1 MKAADFLG
9 DLDLRPL
16 KLAEDSGLEPVGLAL
31 GPGAGGLEVAVAR
44 SQRKPTQDALRNA
57 WKDRQGGRATPVL
70 LVALHGDR
78 AALCGPA
85 GEMPPVFLD
94 LDVGQVERICRT
106 ALAEPNRHAAAR
118 FLWSVLPE
126 VKESQIP
133 GLRNQGL
140 FATHELEKGV
150 PQRSDWS
157 QAQQKAKPLLDKRGR
172 DLLTGL
178 GYQVS
183 DTNQQYAI
191 LRCGQTKMA
200 VAVFLDRSEACDIAS
215 DRFGGMTPV
224 QYALAKADEENLDY
238 LLVDHGSSLRIH
250 TTAGKGVGRRGRT
263 ETFVEIHLDLLPSD
277 RAGYLWLLFSGVALS
292 KDGSFSKILE
302 ESQDYASDLGSRL
315 RDRIYDFVVPRLAI
329 AIAKARNL
337 KTPTA
342 QDLKLTYEMALLAL
356 FRLLFIAYAE
366 DKDLLPYRTNERYR
380 DRSLKKKA
388 REMAALRQQGVPTF
402 DDSTTHW
409 DEAMRLFR
417 VVNTGKPKEWG
428 VPAYNGGMFSE
439 EQGISPAG
447 SLLADI
453 SVPNKDFG
461 PVLCDLLV
469 DPTPE
474 GFGPVD
480 FRSLGVRE
488 FGTVYEGLLES
499 ELSVAEENLAL
510 DKEGQYVPAGK
521 KEPKVQRGHIYLHN
535 ASGARKATGSYYT
548 KSFAVEHSL
557 DHALEPAIADHLARL
572 DKLDDRRAAE
582 GFFDFRV
589 ADIAMGSGHF
599 LVAAVD
605 RIERRFS
612 SYLAKRP
619 LPGVMGELL
628 RLRKAAL
635 DGIEQAG
642 GSIEG
647 VEIEN
652 VQLLRRQI
660 ARRCIYG
667 VDINNIAMQLARLSL
682 WIHTFVPGLPLSF
695 LDHNIVCGNS
705 LVGIATFGEVD
716 ELLTR
721 GGTTP
726 LFSHTAD
733 ALIGSAEAA
742 VKRLAQLSDADAEQI
757 KEARKAFQQQRKA
770 VADTERMFDILTAF
784 RLPEAEI
791 SLLPED
797 FEVDNELFVQGT
809 HRRAMETLGEL
820 RPFHFPIAFP
830 EVFLRDR
837 AGFDVILGNPP
848 WEEATLEEDDF
859 WSRYLPGFQALP
871 QHEQEAVKKRYRK
884 NRPDLVEKLQHEV
897 AEADALRNVL
907 TNGPFPGMGTGD
919 PDVYKAFCWR
929 FWNLVCRDG
938 GHMGVVLPRSAFC
951 AKGSSEFRLA
961 VFESATA
968 VITFVLNTCGWVF
981 DEAEPRYTIGLTCIT
996 RASEAVAPAHSA
1008 DGAHVSRLQS
1018 ISLRGPFPSLERFLA
1033 GVKRPPV
1040 TFPASDILGWT
1051 DTAALP
1057 LLPAEASALVFAQ
1070 LRKAPRLDQ
1079 KDGKSWCARPYTE
1092 LHATNDK
1099 KLMKLVEEQPEG
1111 YWPVFKGESFDTWE
1125 SDRGIYYAW
1134 ANPEKMVKHLQEK
1147 RANARNNSKSPFFE
1161 FTDSNWFR
1169 SPDTLPCHF
1178 ARIAFRDISRA
1189 TDSRTVRVALLP
1201 PKCFI
1206 TNKGPYFLWP
1216 QGDEQDQAYL
1226 LGVLSSIPLDW
1237 YARRFV
1243 ETTLNYH
1250 VLNPFPIPRPTCD
1263 NSLWQRTVALAGRLA
1278 CPDKRFAKWAKAVG
1292 VEYGKLDAN
1301 EKDNM
1306 IAELD
1311 AVVAHLYGL
1320 SESHL
1325 THIFETFH
1333 EGWDY
1338 QPRLRAV
1345 LQHYKALEAR

>member
-1 MKAADFLG
+1 
-9 DLDLRPL
+9 
-16 KLAEDSGLEPVGLAL
+16 
-31 GPGAGGLEVAVAR
+31 
-44 SQRKPTQDALRNA
+44 
-57 WKDRQGGRATPVL
+57 
-70 LVALHGDR
+70 
-78 AALCGPA
+78 
-85 GEMPPVFLD
+85 
-94 LDVGQVERICRT
+94 
-106 ALAEPNRHAAAR
+106 
-118 FLWSVLPE
+118 
-126 VKESQIP
+126 
-133 GLRNQGL
+133 
-140 FATHELEKGV
+140 
-150 PQRSDWS
+150 
-157 QAQQKAKPLLDKRGR
+157 
-172 DLLTGL
+172 
-178 GYQVS
+178 
-183 DTNQQYAI
+183 
-191 LRCGQTKMA
+191 
-200 VAVFLDRSEACDIAS
+200 
-215 DRFGGMTPV
+215 
-224 QYALAKADEENLDY
+224 LAKADDENLDY
-238 LLVDHGSSLRIH
+238 VLVDHGSSLRIH

-263 ETFVEIHLDLLPSD
+263 ETFVEVILSVRPND
-277 RAGYLWLLFSGVALS
+277 RAGYLWLLFSGQALS
-292 KDGSFSKILE
+292 KDGSFSRILE
-302 ESQDYASDLGSRL
+302 ASQDYASDLGSRL

-329 AIAKARNL
+329 AIAKARDL
-337 KTPTA
+337 KKPTA
-342 QDLKLTYEMALLAL
+342 EDLKLTYEMALLAL

-388 REMAALRQQGVPTF
+388 REMAALRRAGVSTVACVQDAPVPEF

-409 DEAMRLFR
+409 EEVVRLFR

-428 VPAYNGGMFSE
+428 VPSYNGGMFSE
-439 EQGISPAG
+439 EADVSPAG
-447 SLLADI
+447 SLLSDI
-453 SVPNKDFG
+453 ILPNKDFG

-469 DPTPE
+469 DPIPE
-474 GFGPVD
+474 GEGVFGPVD

-499 ELSVAEENLAL
+499 ELSVAEEDLAL
-510 DKEGQYVPAGK
+510 DKEGQYVPAGR
-521 KEPKVQRGHIYLHN
+521 KEPKVRKGHIYLHN

-548 KSFAVEHSL
+548 KSFAVEHLL

-582 GFFDFRV
+582 SFFDFRV

-599 LVAAVD
+599 MVAAVD

-642 GSIEG
+642 GSIDG
-647 VEIEN
+647 IEIEN

-667 VDINNIAMQLARLSL
+667 VDINNIAVQLARLSL

-705 LVGIATFGEVD
+705 LVGIATFEEVD
-716 ELLTR
+716 DLLTR

-733 ALIGSAEAA
+733 ALIGSAAAA

-757 KEARKAFQQQRKA
+757 KEARKAFDQQRKA
-770 VADTERMFDILTAF
+770 VTDTERMFDILTAS

-797 FEVDNELFVQGT
+797 FDVNNELFVQGI
-809 HRRAMETLGEL
+809 HRRALAALGEL

-859 WSRYLPGFQALP
+859 WSRYLPGFQSLP

-884 NRPDLVEKLQHEV
+884 NRPDLVEQFQREV
-897 AEADALRNVL
+897 AQADALRNVL
-907 TNGPFPGMGTGD
+907 TTGPFPGMGTGD

-929 FWNLVCRDG
+929 FWNLICHDG
-938 GHMGVVLPRSAFC
+938 GRIGVVLPRSALC
-951 AKGSSEFRLA
+951 AKGSSEFRVA
-961 VFESATA
+961 VFDKATA
-968 VITFVLNTCGWVF
+968 EITFLLNTGGWVF

-996 RASEAVAPAHSA
+996 KGGKALALARGA
-1008 DGAHVSRLQS
+1008 DGGRDTHAPT
-1018 ISLRGPFPSLERFLA
+1018 ISLLGPFPSLERFLT
-1033 GVKRPPV
+1033 GVKKPPV
-1040 TFPASDILGWT
+1040 TFPASEVLGWT

-1057 LLPAEASALVFAQ
+1057 LLPAEASALVFSQ
-1070 LRKAPRLDQ
+1070 LRKAARLDQ
-1079 KDGKSWCARPYTE
+1079 NDGNSWRARPYTE

-1099 KLMKLVEEQPEG
+1099 KLMKLVEQQPEG
-1111 YWPVFKGESFDTWE
+1111 FWPVFKGESFDIWE
-1125 SDRGIYYAW
+1125 PDRDIYYAW
-1134 ANPEKMVKHLQEK
+1134 ADPEKMIKHLQKK
-1147 RANARNNSKSPFFE
+1147 RESCQRHSKSPFFE

-1169 SPDTLPCHF
+1169 NPDTLPCHLP
-1178 ARIAFRDISRA
+1178 RIAFRDITNR
-1189 TDSRTVRVALLP
+1189 TNRRTVVVALLP

-1216 QGDEQDQAYL
+1216 RGDEQDQAYL
-1226 LGVLSSIPLDW
+1226 LGVMASIPLDW

-1243 ETTLNYH
+1243 ETNVNFH
-1250 VLNPFPIPRPTCD
+1250 VLNPFPIPRPTRD
-1263 NSLWQRTVALAGRLA
+1263 NPLWQRTVALAGRLA
-1278 CPDKRFAKWAKAVG
+1278 CPDRRFAKWAKAVG
-1292 VEYGKLDAN
+1292 VECGKLDAA
-1301 EKDNM
+1301 EKDDM

-1320 SESHL
+1320 TEPQL

-1338 QPRLRAV
+1338 QPRLKVV
-1345 LQHYKALEAR
+1345 LEHYKIWQSKR